1 MNGAQAIAEILKREG
16 VEQLFCFPTTPI
28 MDACAEAGIRPIITR
43 QERVAGNMADA
54 FSRASNGRRIGVAS
68 VQQSAGAENAFAG
81 LAQAF
86 TDSSPIL
93 FLPGQWTTQVATLP
107 PNFDSVTSYERQAKW
122 ADRVPSA
129 KAVAQRMRR
138 AFTLLRS
145 GRPRPVLLEVP
156 LDVAGGDAGELDYR
170 PPAPVRSAADPGDVA
185 RAVDLLLAS
194 ERPMIWAGQGVL
206 YAEASAELTRLAEL
220 LAAPVTTTLMGKSAF
235 DERHPLALGTASYSR
250 TALVSRALDTSDAVF
265 AIGASLNR
273 DFTAPAIPI
282 GKRLI
287 HATNDADDLN
297 LYYPADAALLGD
309 AKLVLAAM
317 IADIEDRKAGR
328 SREARARVEQ
338 ELAGQRAAWK
348 ARWAPKLASDEAPL
362 NPYRVIGDFM
372 KTFDP
377 ATTIVTHDSG
387 GARDQLVPQYEATVP
402 RCYLGWGHSTQLGF
416 SLGAALGAKLA
427 CPDKLVAHF
436 LGDAALGMVGMDLET
451 GVRERIPILTVLLN
465 NSKMGNYEKLI
476 PRSAALYD
484 STRLSG
490 DYTAVARGLGLHA
503 ERVEAPA
510 DIVPAFER
518 ARRALAEGTPALLE
532 FITRAEPDIPY
543 QG

>member
-1 MNGAQAIAEILKREG
+1 MNGAQTIAEILKREG
-16 VEQLFCFPTTPI
+16 VEQLFCFPTTPV

-54 FSRASNGRRIGVAS
+54 FSRVSNGRRVGVAS

-107 PNFDSVTSYERQAKW
+107 PNFDTVLSYERQAKW
-122 ADRVPSA
+122 ADRIPSA
-129 KAVAQRMRR
+129 RAIAQRMRR

-156 LDVAGGDAGELDYR
+156 LDVAGGDAGDLDYL
-170 PPAPVRSAADPGDVA
+170 PPAPVRTAPDPADVT
-185 RAVDLLLAS
+185 RAVELLLAA

-206 YAEASAELTRLAEL
+206 YAEASAELARLAEL

-235 DERHPLALGTASYSR
+235 NERHPLALGTASYSR
-250 TALVSRALDTSDAVF
+250 TALVSRALETSDAVF

-273 DFTAPAIPI
+273 DFTAPPIPD
-282 GKRLI
+282 GKRLV
-287 HATNDADDLN
+287 HATVDAGDLN
-297 LYYPADAALLGD
+297 LYYPAHVALVGD
-309 AKLVLAAM
+309 AKLVLSSI
-317 IADIEDRKAGR
+317 IADIEDRKAGK
-328 SREARARVEQ
+328 STEARARVVAD
-338 ELAGQRAAWK
+338 LAEQRATWK

-377 ATTIVTHDSG
+377 TTTIVTHDSG

-402 RCYLGWGHSTQLGF
+402 RGYLGWGHSTQLGF
-416 SLGAALGAKLA
+416 SLGASLGAKLA

-465 NSKMGNYEKLI
+465 NSRMGNYERLI

-484 STRLSG
+484 STRMSG

-503 ERVEAPA
+503 ERVEAPGA
-510 DIVPAFER
+510 IVPAFER
-518 ARRALAEGTPALLE
+518 ARRSLLEGKSALVE

>member
-16 VEQLFCFPTTPI
+16 VEQLFCFPTTPV

-54 FSRASNGRRIGVAS
+54 FSRVTNGRRVGVAS

-107 PNFDSVTSYERQAKW
+107 PNFDSVLSYERQAKW
-122 ADRVPSA
+122 ADRIPSA
-129 KAVAQRMRR
+129 RAVAQRMRR

-156 LDVAGGDAGELDYR
+156 LDVAGGDAGDLDYQ
-170 PPAPVRSAADPGDVA
+170 PPTPVRTAPDPADVT
-185 RAVDLLLAS
+185 RAVDLLLAA

-206 YAEASAELTRLAEL
+206 YAEASAELARLAEL

-250 TALVSRALDTSDAVF
+250 TALVTRALEASDAVF

-273 DFTAPAIPI
+273 DFTAPAIPD
-282 GKRLI
+282 GKRLV
-287 HATNDADDLN
+287 HATVDAGDLN
-297 LYYPADAALLGD
+297 LYYPAHVALVGD
-309 AKLVLAAM
+309 AKLVLSA
-317 IADIEDRKAGR
+317 ILADIEDRRAGR
-328 SREARARVEQ
+328 SAEARARVVAD
-338 ELAGQRAAWK
+338 LAERRATWK
-348 ARWAPKLASDEAPL
+348 ARWAPKLGSDETPL

-402 RCYLGWGHSTQLGF
+402 RGYLGWGHSTQLGF
-416 SLGAALGAKLA
+416 SLGASLGAKLA

-465 NSKMGNYEKLI
+465 NSRMGNYERLI

-484 STRLSG
+484 STRMSG

-503 ERVEAPA
+503 ERVEAPGA
-510 DIVPAFER
+510 IVPAFER
-518 ARRALAEGTPALLE
+518 ARRSLLEGKSALVE

>member
-1 MNGAQAIAEILKREG
+1 MNGAQTIAEILKREG
-16 VEQLFCFPTTPI
+16 VEQLFCFPTTPV

-54 FSRASNGRRIGVAS
+54 FSRVTNGRRVGVAS

-107 PNFDSVTSYERQAKW
+107 PNFDSVLSYERQAKW
-122 ADRVPSA
+122 ADRIPSA
-129 KAVAQRMRR
+129 RAVAQRMRR

-170 PPAPVRSAADPGDVA
+170 PPAAMRTAPDPADVT
-185 RAVDLLLAS
+185 RAVDLLLAA

-206 YAEASAELTRLAEL
+206 YAEASAELTQLAEL

-250 TALVSRALDTSDAVF
+250 TALVSRALETSDAVF

-273 DFTAPAIPI
+273 DFTAPAIPD
-282 GKRLI
+282 GKRLV
-287 HATNDADDLN
+287 HATVDASDLN
-297 LYYPADAALLGD
+297 LYYPAHAALLGD

-317 IADIEDRKAGR
+317 IADIEDRKAGK
-328 SREARARVEQ
+328 SADTRARVIAD
-338 ELAGQRAAWK
+338 LAEQRAAWK
-348 ARWAPKLASDEAPL
+348 ARWAPKLASDESPL

-372 KTFDP
+372 KAFDP

-416 SLGAALGAKLA
+416 SLGASLGAKLA
-427 CPDKLVAHF
+427 APDKLVAHF

-465 NSKMGNYEKLI
+465 NSRMGNYERLI

-484 STRLSG
+484 STRMSG
-490 DYTAVARGLGLHA
+490 DYTAVAHGLGLHA
-503 ERVEAPA
+503 ERVEAPGA
-510 DIVPAFER
+510 IVPAFER
-518 ARRALAEGTPALLE
+518 ARRSMLEGKSALIE
-532 FITRAEPDIPY
+532 FVTRAEPDIPY

>member
-1 MNGAQAIAEILKREG
+1 MNGAQTIAEILKREG
-16 VEQLFCFPTTPI
+16 VEQLFCFPTTPV

-54 FSRASNGRRIGVAS
+54 FSRVTNGRRVGVAS

-107 PNFDSVTSYERQAKW
+107 PNFDSVLSYERQAKW
-122 ADRVPSA
+122 ADRIPSA
-129 KAVAQRMRR
+129 RAVAQRMRR

-156 LDVAGGDAGELDYR
+156 LDVAGGDAGDLDYR
-170 PPAPVRSAADPGDVA
+170 PPAPMRTAPDPSDVT
-185 RAVDLLLAS
+185 RAVDLLLAA

-220 LAAPVTTTLMGKSAF
+220 LAAPVTTTLMGKSGF

-250 TALVSRALDTSDAVF
+250 TALVSRALETSDAVF

-273 DFTAPAIPI
+273 DFTAPAIPD
-282 GKRLI
+282 GKRLV
-287 HATNDADDLN
+287 HATVDAGDLN
-297 LYYPADAALLGD
+297 LYYPAHAALLGD
-309 AKLVLAAM
+309 AKLVLCAM
-317 IADIEDRKAGR
+317 IADIEDRKAGKN
-328 SREARARVEQ
+328 ADVRARVI
-338 ELAGQRAAWK
+338 AGLTEQRAAWK
-348 ARWAPKLASDEAPL
+348 ARWAPKLASDESPL

-416 SLGAALGAKLA
+416 SLGASLGAKLA
-427 CPDKLVAHF
+427 APDKLVAHF

-465 NSKMGNYEKLI
+465 NSRMGNYEKLI
-476 PRSAALYD
+476 PRSAALFD
-484 STRLSG
+484 STRMSG

-503 ERVEAPA
+503 ERVEAPGA
-510 DIVPAFER
+510 IIPAFER
-518 ARRALAEGTPALLE
+518 ARRSMLEGTSALIE

>member
-16 VEQLFCFPTTPI
+16 VEQLFCFPTTPV
-28 MDACAEAGIRPIITR
+28 MDACAEAGIRPIIAR

-54 FSRASNGRRIGVAS
+54 YSRITNGRRIGVAS

-86 TDSSPIL
+86 TDSSPML

-107 PNFDSVTSYERQAKW
+107 PNFDTVLSYERQTKW

-145 GRPRPVLLEVP
+145 GRPRPVLLEIP
-156 LDVAGGDAGELDYR
+156 LDIAGGDAGELVYV
-170 PPAPVRSAADPGDVA
+170 PPARMRAAPDPSDVT
-185 RAVDLLLAS
+185 RAVDLLLAAA
-194 ERPMIWAGQGVL
+194 RPMIWAGQGVL
-206 YAEASAELTRLAEL
+206 YAEASAELARLAEL

-250 TALVSRALDTSDAVF
+250 TALVSRALEASDAVF

-273 DFTAPAIPI
+273 DFTAPAIPD
-282 GKRLI
+282 GKRLV
-287 HATNDADDLN
+287 HATVDAGDLN
-297 LYYPADAALLGD
+297 LYYPADVALLGD
-309 AKLVLAAM
+309 AKLALAAM
-317 IADIEDRKAGR
+317 IADIEDRKAGK
-328 SREARARVEQ
+328 SRDA
-338 ELAGQRAAWK
+338 LAKVAAGLAEQRAAWK
-348 ARWAPKLASDEAPL
+348 ARWAPKLASDEKPL

-372 KTFDP
+372 TTFDP
-377 ATTIVTHDSG
+377 ASTIVTHDSG

-416 SLGAALGAKLA
+416 SLGASLGAKLA
-427 CPDKLVAHF
+427 APDKLVAHF

-451 GVRERIPILTVLLN
+451 GIRERIPILTVLLN

-476 PRSAALYD
+476 PRSAALFD
-484 STRLSG
+484 ATRMSG

-503 ERVEAPA
+503 ERVEEPGA
-510 DIVPAFER
+510 IVPAFER
-518 ARRALAEGTPALLE
+518 ARRSIAEGKAALVE